1 MIKIRKKKFEVI
13 RLFVAIAFLCYLFS
27 LINFSNFLEIIKNV
41 KLWPLI
47 IIVLM
52 YPLNVY
58 ISTLKWNSILKY
70 YAIIHSKSKLF
81 YLYLVSGFFNNF
93 LPTSIGGDSYKY
105 LRLIEKYPSL
115 NKEILSSIILE
126 RGIGFFALFAIN
138 IVLIPCFI
146 GIILNQPI
154 FLGIELLI
162 TAIFLLIIIL
172 LCQKNKTIKYLE
184 KIKIKIK
191 LFQKFKNF
199 VKTLSSI
206 NNKKVLTVSFFYS
219 IIFIILSAF
228 STFLLFYALGIQ
240 VNILY
245 ILLACSIVNIFSV
258 LPISLNS
265 IGVTE
270 GLFVLL
276 FGFYGIETEISLA
289 AAVIARVLLIIA
301 SSFGGF
307 VYLFKFINY
316 PPPKRGL
323 K

>member
-1 MIKIRKKKFEVI
+1 MTKDRENFFRII
-13 RLFVAIAFLCYLFS
+13 RLSIAITLLWYLFT
-27 LINFSNFLEIIKNV
+27 LVNFNNFLEIIKNV

-58 ISTLKWNSILKY
+58 ISTLKWNGFLKY
-70 YAIIHSKSKLF
+70 YKIIYSKSELF
-81 YLYLVSGFFNNF
+81 YLYLISGFFNNF

-105 LRLIEKYPSL
+105 LRLTKKYPTL
-115 NKEILSSIILE
+115 NKEILSSMILE
-126 RGIGFFALFAIN
+126 RGVGFFALFAMN
-138 IVLIPCFI
+138 IILIPCFT
-146 GIILNQPI
+146 GAILNQPI

-162 TAIFLLIIIL
+162 AAIFLLMIIL
-172 LCQKNKTIKYLE
+172 LCRKNKTTKCLE
-184 KIKIKIK
+184 KINIKIK

-199 VKTLSSI
+199 IKTLTSI
-206 NNKKVLTVSFFYS
+206 NDKKILINSFCYS
-219 IIFIILSAF
+219 IIFIILGAF
-228 STFLLFYALGIQ
+228 SAFLLFYALGVQ

-245 ILLACSIVNIFSV
+245 IILACSITNIFGV

-289 AAVIARVLLIIA
+289 AAIIARALMIAA
-301 SSFGGF
+301 SSSGGF
-307 VYLFKFINY
+307 VYLFKT
-316 PPPKRGL
+316 L
-323 K
+323 KYYVSKTF

>member
-1 MIKIRKKKFEVI
+1 MIRDRKNLFYII
-13 RLFVAIAFLCYLFS
+13 RLFIAITLLWYLFT
-27 LINFSNFLEIIKNV
+27 LINFSEFLETIKNI
-41 KLWPLI
+41 KIWPLI

-52 YPLNVY
+52 YPLNIY
-58 ISTLKWNSILKY
+58 ISTLKWSSILEFYK
-70 YAIIHSKSKLF
+70 IIRSKLELF
-81 YLYLVSGFFNNF
+81 YLYLVSGFLNNF

-105 LRLIEKYPSL
+105 LYLQKKYPTL

-138 IVLIPCFI
+138 IILIPCFA

-162 TAIFLLIIIL
+162 AAVFLLIIIL
-172 LCQKNKTIKYLE
+172 LCQKSKTVKYLE
-184 KIKIKIK
+184 KINIKIK

-199 VKTLSSI
+199 VKTLASI
-206 NNKKVLTVSFFYS
+206 DNKKVLINSFFYS
-219 IIFIILSAF
+219 VIFIILSAF
-228 STFLLFYALGIQ
+228 SAFLLFYALGIQ

-245 ILLACSIVNIFSV
+245 IILAYSIINIFGA

-265 IGVTE
+265 IGITE

-289 AAVIARVLLIIA
+289 AAVIARILLIIA
-301 SSFGGF
+301 SSMGGF
-307 VYLFKFINY
+307 VYLFKT
-316 PPPKRGL
+316 L